1 MRLVPY
7 SATAGGNSII
17 STQGTRMLAIFS
29 VVTVLTIAIVC
40 ANVANLLIARAV
52 VRQREMALR
61 QSLGASRARIVRGLL
76 AEGLVLSVVAWI
88 VACLFAWAVSRTV
101 VRLLAP
107 VAQGEIVMPDLTPD
121 WTVVGYALV
130 LALLCTMAVTLG
142 PALRTWR
149 QQLLPF
155 LKVGEQSVVQ
165 GALATVARAGR
176 AATGVFGP
184 VAHDGRTGA
193 TVVVAARQRRRR
205 VRHPESA
212 ARHRKY
218 GGECR

>member
-17 STQGTRMLAIFS
+17 STQGNRMLAIFS

-52 VRQREMALR
+52 VRQREIALR

-88 VACLFAWAVSRTV
+88 VACLFAWIVSRTV
-101 VRLLAP
+101 VRLLVPA
-107 VAQGEIVMPDLTPD
+107 AQSEMVTPDLTPD

-130 LALLCTMAVTLG
+130 LALFCTIAVTLG
-142 PALRTWR
+142 PAAADVAAATAAVLEGRR
-149 QQLLPF
+149 AKRRAGPF
-155 LKVGEQSVVQ
+155 D
-165 GALATVARAGR
+165 AVARPGR
-176 AATGVFGP
+176 AAVGVF
-184 VAHDGRTGA
+184 
-193 TVVVAARQRRRR
+193 RR
-205 VRHPESA
+205 
-212 ARHRKY
+212 
-218 GGECR
+218 CC